1 MAKKRNALDYFLL
14 WIKGIAMGTANK
26 VPGVSGGTVAF
37 VIGFYEEF
45 IFSLQRINR
54 RSLKWLLYGRS
65 RINS

>member
-45 IFSLQRINR
+45 IFSLP
-54 RSLKWLLYGRS
+54 RSTNL
-65 RINS
+65 